1 MLRRHFRLARCSR
14 LRAGGGEEGV
24 FAAPQG
30 VGSFKPVSRGYRG
43 ELERVSFAGYS
54 GQAYSPAGDK
64 GRFVLPPLFRKAVK
78 ESSEGR
84 ILCLAKHERWNC
96 LTGFGLSRKSELED
110 QLEREEDRATRL
122 DKDFDRDLRAMQLFG
137 FVEVPFDDSG
147 RFVMPE
153 HLRSLAQVDDGLY
166 FHGGGRFFTIWN
178 PDQLAQMGEQWESA
192 QAACENLVAEA
203 AAKGR
208 KK

>member
-1 MLRRHFRLARCSR
+1 MFVLRVAFFGLPQLAWFSR
-14 LRAGGGEEGV
+14 VQARMGIAD
-24 FAAPQG
+24 
-30 VGSFKPVSRGYRG
+30 VGLGFTGKGLQSPSW
-43 ELERVSFAGYS
+43 ERFVSFGGYS
-54 GQAYSPAGDK
+54 GQAYSPSGDK

-84 ILCLAKHERWNC
+84 ILCLAKHDRWNC
-96 LTGFGLSRKSELED
+96 LIGFGLSRKGELEE
-110 QLEREEDRATRL
+110 QLDREEERAIRL

-147 RFVMPE
+147 RFVMPD
-153 HLRSLAQVDDGLY
+153 HLRNLGNVDDGLY

-178 PDQLAQMGEQWESA
+178 PRELSAMGEQWESA
-192 QAACENLVAEA
+192 QAACDNLLAEA